1 MAHDLPGDSDVP
13 APPSEDDLLRWRQE
27 VGDRIRAVRSGVRI
41 DGRRVSQQMLADGI
55 GMQRSDLSQIE
66 NGQRDARMSTI
77 FRIATFLGV
86 PASELLPAD
95 HQPPA

>member
-1 MAHDLPGDSDVP
+1 MAHDLNGDSNVP

-41 DGRRVSQQMLADGI
+41 DGRRVSQQILADGV
-55 GMQRSDLSQIE
+55 GMQRSELSLLE
-66 NGQRDARMSTI
+66 NGQRDMRLSTI
-77 FRIATFLGV
+77 LRIATFLGV

-95 HQPPA
+95 HQPSV